1 MEEYEEK
8 VVAVRLSDNTVFDLT
23 INIIEDDSFTMSVS
37 LDNHL
42 FEVQEED
49 IFPTFQKL
57 RDILL
62 SKGIGMKCYGAMRNA
77 HQSGMMST
85 SNKVYILTLGKPALK
100 KDIATIFDYA
110 EIQEFPNTREQE
122 EFSQKWL
129 NSFFKQRDLL
139 NTSSKL

>member
-1 MEEYEEK
+1 M
-8 VVAVRLSDNTVFDLT
+8 
-23 INIIEDDSFTMSVS
+23 MSV
-37 LDNHL
+37 
-42 FEVQEED
+42 
-49 IFPTFQKL
+49 
-57 RDILL
+57 
-62 SKGIGMKCYGAMRNA
+62 
-77 HQSGMMST
+77 

>member
-23 INIIEDDSFTMSVS
+23 INIIEDDSFIMSVS

-62 SKGIGMKCYGAMRNA
+62 SKGIGMKWYGAMRNA

-129 NSFFKQRDLL
+129 NSFL
-139 NTSSKL
+139 NRETY

>member
-49 IFPTFQKL
+49 IFPT
-57 RDILL
+57 I
-62 SKGIGMKCYGAMRNA
+62 SKVTRYTTVERYWNEMLWCYEKCTSIGNDEYL
-77 HQSGMMST
+77 Q
-85 SNKVYILTLGKPALK
+85 
-100 KDIATIFDYA
+100 
-110 EIQEFPNTREQE
+110 
-122 EFSQKWL
+122 
-129 NSFFKQRDLL
+129 
-139 NTSSKL
+139 